1 MGVLRDARI
10 RNGMV
15 VYCKP
20 CNDTLIKNASRIFTK
35 SKNPSTGEFGEF
47 GDLFGDLFGNRKKY

>member
-1 MGVLRDARI
+1 MEQKLTCKGCGKYMGVLRDALI

-20 CNDTLIKNASRIFTK
+20 CDDERDDELVDNKRKPGYYPDIFEDIFK
-35 SKNPSTGEFGEF
+35 
-47 GDLFGDLFGNRKKY
+47 